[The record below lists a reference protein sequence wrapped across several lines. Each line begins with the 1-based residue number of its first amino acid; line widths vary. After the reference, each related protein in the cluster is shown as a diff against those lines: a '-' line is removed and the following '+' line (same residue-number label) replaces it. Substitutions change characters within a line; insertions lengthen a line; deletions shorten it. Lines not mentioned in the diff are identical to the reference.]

1 MPKRIVIIGGGTA
14 GASAAF
20 AARKADRQASI
31 TVLAREAYPTYSRCG
46 LPFAISGVIPELE
59 NLIVFPTKA
68 FAAQKIDLKLNA
80 DAVSLNTQS
89 REIAYRQSG
98 QDGVIGYDALV
109 IASGSAPSVPGPLAK
124 ALSGKPHF
132 TLRTIDDARR
142 LVEQAKS
149 AKSAVIVG
157 ASFIGLE
164 VAEALK
170 EKFGL
175 DVTLIEQFRVL
186 WRMLDSDTSKL
197 VRDHL
202 LAHGVKLKEG
212 ESLNDTSAIGDS
224 TLVVVSAGIRPEVQI
239 FKDAGIVIG
248 PSGGI
253 RTNEYLQTN
262 FPNIYAAGDCAEVIS
277 GVINEPFLI
286 GLGTIAA
293 RQGVVAGANAALP
306 LLAGLPA
313 GLPSDTPGREAPIIL
328 NASVL
333 KLFGWE
339 IGSAGF
345 TEEYYRKSGKIAT
358 ASATIK
364 FPSLPHYY
372 PGGSD
377 IYVKLIAD
385 RANGAVIGGQILGQ
399 SSIGPRVNMI
409 SLAIENRM
417 TVSDILRSDFCYS
430 PPVSDIWEPITI
442 AAQALERLLR
452 R

>member
-20 AARKADRQASI
+20 ATRKADRQASI

-46 LPFAISGVIPELE
+46 LPFAISGVIPALE
-59 NLIVFPTKA
+59 NLIVFPAKS
-68 FAAQKIDLKLNA
+68 FAAQKIDLKLNT
-80 DAVSLNTQS
+80 DAVSLNTQT

-109 IASGSAPSVPGPLAK
+109 IASGSTPSVPGPLAK

-142 LVEQAKS
+142 LVEQAKP
-149 AKSAVIVG
+149 AKSAVIIG

-212 ESLNDTSAIGDS
+212 ETLNDTSAIGDS

-239 FKDAGIVIG
+239 FKDAGIAIG

-277 GVINEPFLI
+277 GIIGEPLLI

-293 RQGVVAGANAALP
+293 RQGVVVGANAA
-306 LLAGLPA
+306 
-313 GLPSDTPGREAPIIL
+313 LPSDTPGREAPIIL

-345 TEEYYRKSGKIAT
+345 TEEYYRKSGKIAA

-399 SSIGPRVNMI
+399 SSIGARVNMI

-430 PPVSDIWEPITI
+430 PPVSDIWEPIAI